1 MKHSSHNG
9 RFFLTQSIRLW
20 VLLVGVSVAVSIS
33 GCGRKAPLYIPT
45 DAQKT
50 QMKKEKAERD
60 AILKAREER
69 AQKAAETDTPTEDT
83 SNK

>member
-1 MKHSSHNG
+1 MKHYSHNG
-9 RFFLTQSIRLW
+9 RFFLTQSVGLW
-20 VLLVGVSVAVSIS
+20 AVLIWVAVALGIS

-50 QMKKEKAERD
+50 QMKKEKSERD